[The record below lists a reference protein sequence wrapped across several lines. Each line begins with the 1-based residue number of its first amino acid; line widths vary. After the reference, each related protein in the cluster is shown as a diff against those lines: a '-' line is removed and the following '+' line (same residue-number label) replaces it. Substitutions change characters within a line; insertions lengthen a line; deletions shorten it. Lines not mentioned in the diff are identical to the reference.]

1 MRLAVDSRQ
10 QGVAVSIRLFASL
23 ISPQNPTCPH
33 CRMEVL
39 EGIHFVPNIIVDQI
53 IERKL
58 RALTDGPQKM
68 DMQIDRQEKIE

>member
-1 MRLAVDSRQ
+1 
-10 QGVAVSIRLFASL
+10 
-23 ISPQNPTCPH
+23 
-33 CRMEVL
+33 MEVL